1 MAYIINNDIRIHY
14 DTFGNKY
21 SDEVIVFLHGAGSDR
36 TIWKK
41 QVSKLKDNFYII
53 TIDNRGSGKSDCP
66 EYNYNASMLSSDIIS
81 VLDKENVNNVNLVGF
96 SLGGLIAQKFV
107 NDHPHRIK
115 KLILMNCSLGS
126 GNPDTVLPDQ
136 DVINMFL
143 FCSALSKEDCV
154 KNAMDYNFGK
164 RFKLKS
170 PKLYKKY
177 FNEITN
183 NATGIPFQIPIMV
196 SSKSLI
202 ENYNK
207 IKFPVLSILST
218 DDPLIPKENG
228 NAIRK
233 HLPHSRIEYLK
244 GHHSS
249 MLIHP
254 NRVTELIKGFV
265 SGQEN

>member
-1 MAYIINNDIRIHY
+1 MAYIINNDINIYY

-36 TIWKK
+36 TIWRN
-41 QVSKLKDNFYII
+41 QVNKLKNDFYII

-66 EYNYNASMLSSDIIS
+66 EYNYNASMLCSDITR
-81 VLDKENVNNVNLVGF
+81 VLDKEKVNKVNLVGF
-96 SLGGLIAQKFV
+96 SLGGLVAQKFAYD
-107 NDHPHRIK
+107 NPHRIK

-126 GNPDTVLPDQ
+126 GNPDTVLPEQ

-143 FCSALSKEDCV
+143 FISALSKEDCV

-164 RFKLKS
+164 RFKMRN
-170 PKLYKKY
+170 PRLYKKY

-183 NATGIPFQIPIMV
+183 NATGIPYQIPIMV

-202 ENYNK
+202 ENYSK

-218 DDPLIPKENG
+218 EDPLIPKENG
-228 NAIRK
+228 NAIQK
-233 HLPHSRIEYLK
+233 HLPHSKVEYLK

-254 NRVTELIKGFV
+254 KRVTKLIKTFV
-265 SGQEN
+265 RDQEY